1 MNVLI
6 AGYPHLTAN
15 YENALKALRCYYLVS
30 LSPSSEQLASC
41 DRLLLPGGGDLDPAL
56 WNEPDL
62 GSRTP
67 DPFLDKTQ
75 LSLLHA
81 FVTAGKPVLGICRGL
96 QVINVYFGGTI
107 IQHLSTASNHEYKDA
122 DQYHSVHNV
131 PGSALFQLYGSDM
144 IVNSAHH
151 QGCGRIGDGLLI
163 TQTAPDCVIEALEH
177 EKKPVL
183 GVQWH
188 PERTFAEGKR
198 LFQYFLT
205 PLPEDW

>member
-6 AGYPHLTAN
+6 AGYPHLTAS
-15 YENALKALRCYYLVS
+15 YENALKALRCNYLVS

-131 PGSALFQLYGSDM
+131 PGSALF
-144 IVNSAHH
+144 SA
-151 QGCGRIGDGLLI
+151 LW
-163 TQTAPDCVIEALEH
+163 V
-177 EKKPVL
+177 
-183 GVQWH
+183 
-188 PERTFAEGKR
+188 
-198 LFQYFLT
+198 
-205 PLPEDW
+205 

>member
-15 YENALKALRCYYLVS
+15 YENALKALRCNYLVS

-75 LSLLHA
+75 LSLL
-81 FVTAGKPVLGICRGL
+81 

-122 DQYHSVHNV
+122 DQYHSIHNV

-205 PLPEDW
+205 LLPEDW

>member
-6 AGYPHLTAN
+6 AGYTHLTAN
-15 YENALKALRCYYLVS
+15 YENALKALHCSYLVS
-30 LSPSSEQLASC
+30 LSPSTEQLASC
-41 DRLLLPGGGDLDPAL
+41 DRLLLPGGGDLAPAL
-56 WNEPDL
+56 WNESDL
-62 GSRTP
+62 GSHPP
-67 DPFLDKTQ
+67 DPFLDKAQ

-107 IQHLSTASNHEYKDA
+107 IQHLSTASVHEYRGA
-122 DQYHSVHNV
+122 DQFHSVYNI
-131 PGSALFQLYGSDM
+131 PDSALFQLYGPDM
-144 IVNSAHH
+144 TVNSAHH
-151 QGCGRIGDGLLI
+151 QGSGQIGGGLLV
-163 TQTAPDCVIEALEH
+163 TQTAPDGVIEALEH

-188 PERTFAEGKR
+188 PERTFTEGKR

-205 PLPEDW
+205 LLPEDS

>member
-15 YENALKALRCYYLVS
+15 YENALKALHQSYLTT
-30 LSPSSEQLASC
+30 LSPSPTQLASC

-62 GSRTP
+62 GSHPP
-67 DPFLDKTQ
+67 DPLLDKTQ
-75 LSLLHA
+75 LSLFHT

-96 QVINVYFGGTI
+96 QVINVYFGGTV
-107 IQHLSTASNHEYKDA
+107 IQHLSTASDHEYKDA
-122 DQYHSVHNV
+122 DQYHSAHNV
-131 PGSALFQLYGSDM
+131 PGSAMFQLYGPDM

-151 QGCGRIGDGLLI
+151 QGCGRIGGGLLV
-163 TQTAPDCVIEALEH
+163 TQTAPDGVIEALEH

-205 PLPEDW
+205 LLPEDL

>member
-15 YENALKALRCYYLVS
+15 YENALKALRCNYLVS

-81 FVTAGKPVLGICRGL
+81 FVTAG
-96 QVINVYFGGTI
+96 
-107 IQHLSTASNHEYKDA
+107 
-122 DQYHSVHNV
+122 
-131 PGSALFQLYGSDM
+131 
-144 IVNSAHH
+144 
-151 QGCGRIGDGLLI
+151 
-163 TQTAPDCVIEALEH
+163 
-177 EKKPVL
+177 
-183 GVQWH
+183 
-188 PERTFAEGKR
+188 
-198 LFQYFLT
+198 
-205 PLPEDW
+205 

>member
-15 YENALKALRCYYLVS
+15 YENALKALRCNYLVS

-131 PGSALFQLYGSDM
+131 PGSALLQLYGSDM

-205 PLPEDW
+205 LLPEDL

>member
-15 YENALKALRCYYLVS
+15 YENALKALHCSYLVS
-30 LSPSSEQLASC
+30 LSPSPEQLASC

-62 GSRTP
+62 GSHPP
-67 DPFLDKTQ
+67 DPFLDKAQ
-75 LSLLHA
+75 LSLLHT

-107 IQHLSTASNHEYKDA
+107 IQHLSTASDHEYKDA
-122 DQYHSVHNV
+122 DQYHSANSVL
-131 PGSALFQLYGSDM
+131 GSAMFQLYGPELT
-144 IVNSAHH
+144 VNSAHH
-151 QGCGRIGDGLLI
+151 QGCGRIGGGLLV
-163 TQTAPDCVIEALEH
+163 TQTAPDSVIEALEH

-205 PLPEDW
+205 LLPEDL

>member
-15 YENALKALRCYYLVS
+15 YENALKALHCSYLVS
-30 LSPSSEQLASC
+30 LSPSPEQLASC

-62 GSRTP
+62 GSHTP
-67 DPFLDKTQ
+67 DPVLDHAQ
-75 LSLLHA
+75 LSLLDS
-81 FVTAGKPVLGICRGL
+81 FVIAGKPVFGICRGL

-107 IQHLSTASNHEYKDA
+107 IQHLPTAPDHEYHGA
-122 DQYHSVHNV
+122 DQIHSVSNT
-131 PGSALFQLYGSDM
+131 PGSAMFRLYGSEL

-151 QGCGRIGDGLLI
+151 QGCGVIGAGLWVS
-163 TQTAPDCVIEALEH
+163 QTAPDGVIEALEH

-205 PLPEDW
+205 LLPEDL